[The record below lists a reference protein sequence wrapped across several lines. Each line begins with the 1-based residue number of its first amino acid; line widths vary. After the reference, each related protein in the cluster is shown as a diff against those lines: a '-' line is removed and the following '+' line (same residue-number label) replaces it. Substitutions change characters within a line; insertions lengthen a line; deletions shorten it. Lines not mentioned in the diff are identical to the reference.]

1 MKNQFI
7 VEKGTRQD
15 KEEFIHFINYV
26 FGMNGVDQSFLKVH
40 PKLYGPDTSPA
51 EQNYIIRENGQ
62 IRAAVGVFPL
72 PTIISGQPV
81 NVQGIGNVAVHPAS
95 RGKGYMK
102 AAMQQAIQDMCAEDV
117 DYIVL
122 GGRRLRYAHFG
133 FEICGCTL
141 QMQIDSR
148 NLSYVASDRKSRFHN
163 QLLEQENTAAIARL
177 HQWMSAQTTYRCIRE
192 ENRLYD
198 ILGTWEAKSWLFV
211 RPDETLA
218 GYAVVEGHRVSEL
231 FVENME
237 EIHDIL
243 CLLIE
248 DGWYD
253 IFVPPFETEL
263 AAALH
268 PYCEYV
274 KLVAREN
281 YCVLNYQKV
290 LNLLMLIK
298 AGTVRLPD
306 GELHVRIHGL
316 KAEENLCIR
325 VLDGL
330 PSVSDFRGTEVD
342 LELTHQEAMQ
352 MFFQIYAPVR
362 SNLPAFAAAWF
373 PLPIWQSAVDVV

>member
-1 MKNQFI
+1 MNHQVL

-72 PTIISGQPV
+72 PTIINGQAV

-102 AAMQQAIQDMCAEDV
+102 AAMHQAIADMCAQDV

-133 FEICGCTL
+133 FEICGSTL
-141 QMQIDSR
+141 HMHIDR
-148 NLSYVASDRKSRFHN
+148 TNLSYVAPGRGTRLHKV
-163 QLLEQENTAAIARL
+163 LLEEENTAAISKL
-177 HQWMSAQTTYRCIRE
+177 HQWMSEQNTYRCIRE

-198 ILGTWEAKSWLFV
+198 ILRTWEAQCWLFL
-211 RPDETLA
+211 REDETLA

-231 FVENME
+231 FVENTE

-243 CLLIE
+243 YLILE
-248 DGWYD
+248 DGGYEVL
-253 IFVPPFETEL
+253 VPLFDEEL

-268 PYCEYV
+268 PYSEFV
-274 KLVAREN
+274 KMSAQEN

-290 LNLLMLIK
+290 LDLLMQVK
-298 AGTVRLPD
+298 AGYTGLPD
-306 GELHVRIHGL
+306 GALRVRIHGL
-316 KAEENLCIR
+316 KSVENLCIQ
-325 VLDGL
+325 VLDGV
-330 PSVSDFRGTEVD
+330 PSVAECAGEDVEV
-342 LELTHQEAMQ
+342 ELTHQEAMQ
-352 MFFQIYAPVR
+352 MFFQIYAPNR
-362 SNLPAFAAAWF
+362 SRLSAGAAAWF
-373 PLPIWQSAVDVV
+373 PLPIWQSPVDGV

>member
-1 MKNQFI
+1 MNHQVI

-102 AAMQQAIQDMCAEDV
+102 AVMHQAMEDMCAQDV

-141 QMQIDSR
+141 HMHMDR
-148 NLSYVASDRKSRFHN
+148 TNLSYVAPGRGSRLHK
-163 QLLEQENTAAIARL
+163 QLLERENTAAISAL
-177 HQWMSAQTTYRCIRE
+177 HQGMSEQNTYRCIRE

-198 ILGTWEAKSWLFV
+198 ILRTWEAQCWLFL
-211 RPDETLA
+211 REDETLA

-231 FVENME
+231 FVRNKE

-243 CLLIE
+243 YLLLE
-248 DGWYD
+248 DGGYE
-253 IFVPPFETEL
+253 ILVPLFDEEL

-268 PYCEYV
+268 PYSEFV
-274 KLVAREN
+274 KMSAQEN

-290 LNLLMLIK
+290 LNLLMQVK
-298 AGTVRLPD
+298 AGYTSLSD
-306 GELHVRIHGL
+306 GELRVRIHGL
-316 KAEENLCIR
+316 KFVENLCIQ
-325 VLDGL
+325 VLDGV
-330 PSVSDFRGTEVD
+330 PSVAECAGEDVEV
-342 LELTHQEAMQ
+342 ELTHQEAMQ
-352 MFFQIYAPVR
+352 LFFQIYVPNR
-362 SNLPAFAAAWF
+362 SGLFGDAAAWF
-373 PLPIWQSAVDVV
+373 PLPIWQSPVDGV